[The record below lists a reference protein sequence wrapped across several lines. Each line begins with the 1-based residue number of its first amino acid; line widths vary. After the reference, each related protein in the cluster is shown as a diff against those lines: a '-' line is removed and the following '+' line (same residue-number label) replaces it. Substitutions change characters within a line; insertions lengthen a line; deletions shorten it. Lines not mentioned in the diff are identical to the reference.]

1 MGSTNAHL
9 NGNDKPGGSQAATGK
24 EARRGSVADGFELER
39 INYVLLFPH
48 RTIKILPALRNNFR
62 HTQSSSSKHSQQS
75 KSRII
80 IIFVNGHV
88 AAACAPSRTSGRTK
102 LQHNRILPVK
112 LLLLSKTKLWLL
124 LLLLL
129 VCPCVSVCVQDC
141 GGEPL
146 TLNYFNRQATTRS
159 EILIPLSAPHHHHHH
174 LCMAA
179 AVYQSWYGCGTQ
191 TMTDGRRPRSPA
203 ADDDYDDDDDNYCGA
218 AAAISSVDE
227 AGCTVTYIS
236 LFLLNIL
243 FSQQFIQGLLFYSI
257 HFALSTERQTK
268 EAFIY

>member
-1 MGSTNAHL
+1 M
-9 NGNDKPGGSQAATGK
+9 
-24 EARRGSVADGFELER
+24 
-39 INYVLLFPH
+39 
-48 RTIKILPALRNNFR
+48 
-62 HTQSSSSKHSQQS
+62 
-75 KSRII
+75 
-80 IIFVNGHV
+80 
-88 AAACAPSRTSGRTK
+88 
-102 LQHNRILPVK
+102 K

-179 AVYQSWYGCGTQ
+179 AVYQSSSGCGTQ
-191 TMTDGRRPRSPA
+191 TMTDGRRPRPPA
-203 ADDDYDDDDDNYCGA
+203 ADDDYDDDDDNYCG
-218 AAAISSVDE
+218 AISSVDE

>member
-1 MGSTNAHL
+1 M
-9 NGNDKPGGSQAATGK
+9 
-24 EARRGSVADGFELER
+24 
-39 INYVLLFPH
+39 
-48 RTIKILPALRNNFR
+48 
-62 HTQSSSSKHSQQS
+62 
-75 KSRII
+75 
-80 IIFVNGHV
+80 
-88 AAACAPSRTSGRTK
+88 
-102 LQHNRILPVK
+102 K

-179 AVYQSWYGCGTQ
+179 AVYQSSSGCGTQ

-203 ADDDYDDDDDNYCGA
+203 ADDDYDDDDDNYCG